1 MAEDI
6 EKLSMFTAP
15 RSVQDLHQEIWRSS
29 HGKSG
34 VIANSITQWLHY
46 RDYLERV
53 LERYEGANRTYLGVR
68 SRLPLGAS
76 KAPGRRRL
84 SRRAS
89 ADWGRLWPLT
99 RDVHLE
105 IESFYVFG
113 KILLD
118 RVADTFALFFRGQ
131 LFGGLASSHRKL
143 MRDQI
148 VPICREKNIR
158 PGKLPNM
165 IQDLQRRVVD
175 HRTQVIEH
183 RREPR
188 YSPGSHIG
196 ADRKI
201 RIEMGLVSAT
211 DADHEFETRTTEAPA
226 DLMNALDDYL
236 DEMAAFMRA
245 NRAKSVLASRQEDNR

>member
-15 RSVQDLHQEIWRSS
+15 RSVQDLHKEIWQSS

-34 VIANSITQWLHY
+34 VIHNSITQWLHY
-46 RDYLERV
+46 RDYLQRIV
-53 LERYEGANRTYLGVR
+53 RRYEDANSTYLEVR
-68 SRLPLGAS
+68 RRLLGRAP
-76 KAPGRRRL
+76 KAPGRHRL

-89 ADWGRLWPLT
+89 ADMRSLWPLT

-105 IESFYVFG
+105 IESVYVFA
-113 KILLD
+113 KILVD
-118 RVADTFALFFRGQ
+118 RVADTFAIFFRGQ

-143 MRDQI
+143 KDQI
-148 VPICREKNIR
+148 VAICREKNIR

-183 RREPR
+183 LREPR

-196 ADRKI
+196 ADSKI

-211 DADHEFETRTTEAPA
+211 DADHDFDTRTTEAPA
-226 DLMNALDDYL
+226 DLMSTLDDYL

-245 NRAKSVLASRQEDNR
+245 NRAKSVLASRQGDKR